1 MVQRIIKE
9 EDGYTLIEIL
19 IAILVVSII
28 LSVASTVFVF
38 ANQQLKRWSD
48 NMEFYTS
55 LHSAKTQFYRDMMR
69 GERITFTDST
79 VVIQREQ
86 NRTRTYS
93 WKDGKMTLNGN
104 QLANKN
110 IDSLYII
117 PSMHNGS
124 SQDSMQIIS
133 WQMIQKAGKNTW
145 SHSQQMT
152 VRKPIYWESL
162 RN

>member
-55 LHSAKTQFYRDMMR
+55 VHIAKSQFYRDMMR
-69 GERITFTDST
+69 GEQIMFTDSS
-79 VVIQREQ
+79 VVIQSEF

-93 WKDGKMTLNGN
+93 WKGGKMTLNGS

-117 PSMHNGS
+117 PSMYSGS
-124 SQDSMQIIS
+124 SQDSMQFIS
-133 WQMIQKAGKNTW
+133 WQMIQKAGNSTW
-145 SHSQQMT
+145 SHSQQMYI
-152 VRKPIYWESL
+152 RKPIYWESL
-162 RN
+162 RD

>member
-55 LHSAKTQFYRDMMR
+55 VHIAKSQFYRDMMR
-69 GERITFTDST
+69 GEQIMFTDSS
-79 VVIQREQ
+79 VVIQNEF

-93 WKDGKMTLNGN
+93 WKGGKMTLNGN

-117 PSMHNGS
+117 PSMLSRS

-133 WQMIQKAGKNTW
+133 WQMIQKAENSTW
-145 SHSQQMT
+145 SHSQQMYI
-152 VRKPIYWESL
+152 RKPIYWESL
-162 RN
+162 RD